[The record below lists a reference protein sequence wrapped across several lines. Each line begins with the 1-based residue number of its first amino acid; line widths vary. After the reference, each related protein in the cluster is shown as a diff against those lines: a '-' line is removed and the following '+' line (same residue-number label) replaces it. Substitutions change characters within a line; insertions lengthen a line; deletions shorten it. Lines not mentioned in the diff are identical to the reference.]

1 MNTATVH
8 AELST
13 RDHILKVAREL
24 MQTRSYLGF
33 SFQDI
38 AERVGVRKASLY
50 HHFPSKE
57 SLGVAVLN
65 EAAGQFQ
72 DWAATRT
79 GTPEGQ
85 VRSYFRMLRNALG
98 AGSRVCPAGSVVPG
112 WDCMNEDL
120 REAVRHLRAGQVRW
134 LAGVLRQMPQVAAPD
149 STAAHIFALGQGALM
164 AARATGQAHDFD
176 EAVAPAY
183 ALLGLPE

>member
-1 MNTATVH
+1 MSTTTLQADI
-8 AELST
+8 ST

-38 AERVGVRKASLY
+38 AERVGIRKASLY

-79 GTPEGQ
+79 GTPESQ
-85 VRSYFRMLRNALG
+85 LRSYFRMLRNALG
-98 AGSRVCPAGSVVPG
+98 AGRRVCPAGSVVPG

-134 LAGVLRQMPQVAAPD
+134 LTAVLRQMPKVASPD
-149 STAAHIFALGQGALM
+149 STAAHVFALGQGALL
-164 AARATGQAHDFD
+164 AARATGQAQDFD

>member
-1 MNTATVH
+1 MSAPILT

-65 EAAGQFQ
+65 EASAQFQ

-79 GTPEGQ
+79 GSPESQ
-85 VRSYFRMLRNALG
+85 LRSYFRMLRNALG
-98 AGSRVCPAGSVVPG
+98 AGTRVCPAGSVVPG

-134 LAGVLRQMPQVAAPD
+134 LAGVLRQMPKVTSPE
-149 STAAHIFALGQGALM
+149 STAAHVFALGQGALL

-176 EAVAPAY
+176 EAVAPAH